1 MKKNSIAKIC
11 ELPLD
16 FKNGNKSSYQLAK
29 DSGFINDNKN
39 NIILDIKEYLQ
50 NHISL
55 INNWEI
61 WSKDK
66 RTTEGFYLILENINA
81 VGYLGST
88 LNENEKYFNSALDA
102 CSEYIYLEISS
113 ILNLKK

>member
-66 RTTEGFYLILENINA
+66 RTTEGFYFRTYAKVSL
-81 VGYLGST
+81 GYFS
-88 LNENEKYFNSALDA
+88 
-102 CSEYIYLEISS
+102 C
-113 ILNLKK
+113 